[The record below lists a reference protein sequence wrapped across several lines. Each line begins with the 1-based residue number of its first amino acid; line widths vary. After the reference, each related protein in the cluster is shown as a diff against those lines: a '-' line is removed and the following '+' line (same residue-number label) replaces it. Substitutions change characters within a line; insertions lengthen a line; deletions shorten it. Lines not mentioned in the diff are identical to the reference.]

1 MRKRSALISIFI
13 LVAASVMSTFA
24 QSEATFTGTVM
35 SFGSG
40 RNTRTTTAPFTMR
53 VTGVTS
59 GVQLARYLSVLQDGG
74 QDALL
79 RAVRNENLGFF
90 ASGGRV
96 GDRLTIVGASDF
108 EGKRMI
114 RAVFE
119 RRLNIAELRYGHRST
134 DFPFGY
140 VELIVDP
147 KTGRGDGTYIAAAQ
161 IRVRKDRR
169 TGAETVEIE
178 SFATFPSRL
187 MGVRMRGANV
197 P

>member
-1 MRKRSALISIFI
+1 MRKGSVFFGIFI
-13 LVAASVMSTFA
+13 FVTASVMSTFA
-24 QSEATFTGTVM
+24 QGDATFTGTVM

-59 GVQLARYLSVLQDGG
+59 DIQAARYLTVLQDGG
-74 QDALL
+74 QDDLL
-79 RAVRNENLGFF
+79 RTVQNENLGFF

-96 GDRLTIVGASDF
+96 GDALNIVRVSDID
-108 EGKRMI
+108 GKRMI

-119 RRLNIAELRYGHRST
+119 RRINIAEFRYGHRST
-134 DFPFGY
+134 DYPFGY

-147 KTGRGDGTYIAAAQ
+147 KTGRGDGTYISAAQ

-169 TGAETVEIE
+169 TGVETVEIE